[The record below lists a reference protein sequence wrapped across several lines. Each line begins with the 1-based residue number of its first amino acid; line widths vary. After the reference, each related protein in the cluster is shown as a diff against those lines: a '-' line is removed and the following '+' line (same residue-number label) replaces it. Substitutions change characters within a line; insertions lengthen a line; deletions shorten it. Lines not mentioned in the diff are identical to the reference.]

1 MQTARTL
8 VELRAVVGGWR
19 TGGHSVALVPT
30 MGALHAGHLRLVEEA
45 RKEAD
50 RVVAS
55 IFVNPTQFGPNEDLS
70 RYPRQVETDAGLLAE
85 AQCDLLWLPD
95 VATMYPKG
103 FATGISVK
111 GVSEG
116 LCGAARPGHFDG
128 VAKVVAKL
136 FNQVMPHVAF
146 FGDRKS
152 TRLHSNHCS
161 PHTDLLRSP
170 SSGQTRICRAI
181 PVMWKPTPVCGRR
194 RNATCSGCPMWQPC
208 IQRALR
214 PASR

>member
-70 RYPRQVETDAGLLAE
+70 RYPRQVETDRSE
-85 AQCDLLWLPD
+85 EHTSELPSL
-95 VATMYPKG
+95 M
-103 FATGISVK
+103 
-111 GVSEG
+111 
-116 LCGAARPGHFDG
+116 R
-128 VAKVVAKL
+128 
-136 FNQVMPHVAF
+136 
-146 FGDRKS
+146 
-152 TRLHSNHCS
+152 HSYAVFCLTQKNI
-161 PHTDLLRSP
+161 HTP
-170 SSGQTRICRAI
+170 
-181 PVMWKPTPVCGRR
+181 
-194 RNATCSGCPMWQPC
+194 
-208 IQRALR
+208 
-214 PASR
+214 

>member
-85 AQCDLLWLPD
+85 AQCDLPWLPD
-95 VATMYPKG
+95 VATMYRKG

-116 LCGAARPGHFDG
+116 LCGEARPGRLDG
-128 VAKVVAKL
+128 AAAVVAKL
-136 FNQVMPHVAF
+136 SKQGRPTVAS
-146 FGDRKS
+146 FGEKE
-152 TRLHSNHCS
+152 LNHLS
-161 PHTDLLRSP
+161 
-170 SSGQTRICRAI
+170 
-181 PVMWKPTPVCGRR
+181 
-194 RNATCSGCPMWQPC
+194 
-208 IQRALR
+208 
-214 PASR
+214 

>member
-1 MQTARTL
+1 MGAVGRHVHQAPLIKRSRHNIDERPVGPSNAGLVPMQTARTL

-95 VATMYPKG
+95 VATM
-103 FATGISVK
+103 
-111 GVSEG
+111 
-116 LCGAARPGHFDG
+116 
-128 VAKVVAKL
+128 
-136 FNQVMPHVAF
+136 
-146 FGDRKS
+146 
-152 TRLHSNHCS
+152 
-161 PHTDLLRSP
+161 
-170 SSGQTRICRAI
+170 
-181 PVMWKPTPVCGRR
+181 
-194 RNATCSGCPMWQPC
+194 
-208 IQRALR
+208 
-214 PASR
+214 